1 MSVPTTAT
9 ATNESRQAF
18 EPLIGCEAAATVH
31 SVTRHHRILFLRG
44 EVVRYFLFQKQPP
57 HAYTPVAGLD
67 QLTSGPFGH
76 IRHVARSRLYD
87 QGRRLRYPQ
96 SSGDR
101 DRGSRL
107 YFFRAD
113 RKRCTGGPRRNGY
126 ARWHSTTAPPAGAGR
141 FSVAVPVEEL
151 PPVSMVRFKE
161 MELINDA
168 MV

>member
-113 RKRCTGGPRRNGY
+113 RKRCAGGPRRNGY

-141 FSVAVPVEEL
+141 LASPFRSRNCRPSAW
-151 PPVSMVRFKE
+151 
-161 MELINDA
+161 
-168 MV
+168 